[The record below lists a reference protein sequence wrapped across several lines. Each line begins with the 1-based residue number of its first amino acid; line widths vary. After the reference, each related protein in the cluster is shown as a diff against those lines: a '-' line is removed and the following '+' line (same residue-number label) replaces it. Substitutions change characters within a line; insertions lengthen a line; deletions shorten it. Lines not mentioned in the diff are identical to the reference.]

1 MLAALCTTAFAAGT
15 PEYSKVNV
23 SAMDGSITYDEDYA
37 WVTPVDSKNYTRL
50 IKVSNANKKPSVYIF
65 PNPYQEYD
73 ASAENESGKWMKIT
87 MEIAPK
93 TDLTNVKVSPMITN
107 WGYMSDEKAL
117 GNMSAGKSY
126 LIDVV
131 FNQADKKMYVYRD
144 GACVANGDTY
154 STELIAAK
162 VDKGCIY
169 FTVDNNGYAEGTEIT
184 ELKNVAISYYNNE
197 QTLADFE
204 AEEKEIRDN
213 IEKETKVDKQTFST
227 VPSNGKKLDDGSY
240 ESTYTNPYNATTNPE
255 RDTFSLGES
264 VKFDQSDAV
273 VKTSFV
279 RWHMDAEVKTY
290 EGGVIEIEPVKN
302 AKSFGRIVISADSK
316 KHSIDILS
324 DISAKKS
331 YLYVD
336 NAFAASG
343 DLPDVESIGSVI
355 LKVTMPKDKKMV
367 VDYSNV
373 YYELYYDNPTEH
385 KLEDIQ
391 KTIDTGSVTVTGVC
405 VYNSGENKLAIWVG
419 YAGVDTDKYNGYI
432 AEYDANGMLVDA
444 RELGP
449 WVDINSKTENA
460 KVFIWEK
467 STNKPIISAVS
478 SMKCDNEVVK

>member
-15 PEYSKVNV
+15 PDKREGAVSVTSIFNGKCTQSYANGEYSYVYKE
-23 SAMDGSITYDEDYA
+23 G
-37 WVTPVDSKNYTRL
+37 
-50 IKVSNANKKPSVYIF
+50 KPGFYIF
-65 PNPYQEYD
+65 TWGKDVVNYNPAD
-73 ASAENESGKWMKIT
+73 GTGKWI
-87 MEIAPK
+87 K
-93 TDLTNVKVSPMITN
+93 TTFVLTPTVDLKNVTVSPLIN
-107 WGYMSDEKAL
+107 DWNYMSDEKSL
-117 GNMSAGKSY
+117 GGLSAGKEY
-126 LIDVV
+126 LIDAI
-131 FNQADKKMYVYRD
+131 FDRENAKMYLYKN
-144 GACVANGDTY
+144 GECITNGDTY
-154 STELIAAK
+154 INTSLQQN
-162 VDKGCIY
+162 GNCIY
-169 FTVDNNGYAEGTEIT
+169 VMSDNSGLVADEEFIK
-184 ELKNVAISYYNNE
+184 LKNVSVIYYSND

-316 KHSIDILS
+316 KHSIDILY